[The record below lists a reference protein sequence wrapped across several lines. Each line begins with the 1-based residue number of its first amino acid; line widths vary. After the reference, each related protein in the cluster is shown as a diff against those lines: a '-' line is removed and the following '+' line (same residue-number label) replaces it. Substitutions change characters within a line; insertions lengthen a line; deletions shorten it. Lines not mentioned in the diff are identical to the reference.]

1 MRSETS
7 IFKDLDWITVFLF
20 ITLAVFGWLNI
31 YAAIYSPEVDQSAFA
46 ILENKAGTQF
56 LWLIVSTI
64 TIIIILIIDFKFY
77 FSIPWIVYALCI
89 LLLLLVLTPLGTEI
103 NGNKSWIKIGS
114 MSIQPAEF
122 AKIGVALIFAKM
134 VDLKKIKYELN
145 RDFATLL
152 GLIFFPAILV
162 LLQPDTGSALVFS
175 SFIIV
180 MYADGLNPLIPL
192 LGIVGVAIF
201 VLTLI
206 FGALYVAGVVAVIAL
221 TAAILLRRNMRNV
234 MMTFTVMVTILIA
247 VFGTDFFFHNVLQDH
262 QRMRIV
268 VLLGEMD
275 RLEENIKEEKKE
287 LLTLTPDSEE
297 YKALNSEIYANK
309 KQLSEMIKGPGWN
322 ISQSKI
328 AIGSGGAW
336 GKGYMKGTITKFDFV
351 PEQHTDFIFCT
362 IGEEHGWIGSLVV
375 ISLYVALLTRLVS
388 LAERQKSKFA
398 RTYGYAVASILF
410 FHFTVNIGMTIGLF
424 PVIGIPLPFF
434 SYGGSSLW
442 SFTILLFVF
451 LKLDMHRNQILAR
464 G

>member
-1 MRSETS
+1 
-7 IFKDLDWITVFLF
+7 
-20 ITLAVFGWLNI
+20 
-31 YAAIYSPEVDQSAFA
+31 
-46 ILENKAGTQF
+46 
-56 LWLIVSTI
+56 
-64 TIIIILIIDFKFY
+64 
-77 FSIPWIVYALCI
+77 
-89 LLLLLVLTPLGTEI
+89 
-103 NGNKSWIKIGS
+103 
-114 MSIQPAEF
+114 
-122 AKIGVALIFAKM
+122 
-134 VDLKKIKYELN
+134 
-145 RDFATLL
+145 
-152 GLIFFPAILV
+152 
-162 LLQPDTGSALVFS
+162 
-175 SFIIV
+175 
-180 MYADGLNPLIPL
+180 MYADGLNPIIPA
-192 LGIVGVAIF
+192 LGIFAVAIF

-206 FGALYVAGVVAVIAL
+206 FGAIYVAATVFVIAIIAGFL
-221 TAAILLRRNMRNV
+221 FRKNMRNV

-275 RLEENIKEEKKE
+275 RLEEQIKEDKKE
-287 LLTLTPDSEE
+287 LLTLTPDTEE
-297 YKALNSEIYANK
+297 YKELNAEIYTNRRE
-309 KQLSEMIKGPGWN
+309 LSDMIRGPGWN

-336 GKGYMKGTITKFDFV
+336 GKGFMKGTITKFDFV

-375 ISLYVALLTRLVS
+375 ISLYIGLLTRLVS
-388 LAERQKSKFA
+388 LAERQKSRFA

>member
-1 MRSETS
+1 MRSESS
-7 IFKDLDWITVFLF
+7 IFKNIDWITIVLF
-20 ITLAVFGWLNI
+20 ITLAIFGWLNI
-31 YAAIYSPEVDQSAFA
+31 YAAIYDSDIDQSAFA
-46 ILENKAGTQF
+46 ILQNKAGTQF
-56 LWLIVSTI
+56 LWIIVSTI

-77 FSIPWIVYALCI
+77 FSIPWFVYAFCI
-89 LLLLLVLTPLGTEI
+89 FLLLLVLTPLGTEI

-122 AKIGVALIFAKM
+122 AKIGVAMIFAKM
-134 VDLKKIKYELN
+134 VDLKKIKYGLN
-145 RDFATLL
+145 KDFAILTSLILL
-152 GLIFFPAILV
+152 PAILV
-162 LLQPDTGSALVFS
+162 IMQPDTGSALVFS

-180 MYADGLNPLIPL
+180 MYADGLSPLIPI
-192 LGIVGVAIF
+192 LGIVGVIIF
-201 VLTLI
+201 VLTLV
-206 FGALYVAGVVAVIAL
+206 FGAFYVAAVVLVLAIAVGV
-221 TAAILLRRNMRNV
+221 LLRKNMRNV

-275 RLEENIKEEKKE
+275 RLESEIKEDKEALIRLEPDTDEYKE
-287 LLTLTPDSEE
+287 LNT
-297 YKALNSEIYANK
+297 EIYTNK
-309 KQLSEMIKGPGWN
+309 KLLSEMIKGPGWN

-336 GKGYMKGTITKFDFV
+336 GKGFMKGTITKFDFV

-362 IGEEHGWIGSLVV
+362 IGEEHGWVGSLVV

-410 FHFTVNIGMTIGLF
+410 FHFTINIGMTIGLF

>member
-1 MRSETS
+1 MRSESS
-7 IFKDLDWITVFLF
+7 ILKNLDWTTVFLF
-20 ITLAVFGWLNI
+20 ITLALFGWLNI
-31 YAAIYSPEVDQSAFA
+31 YAAIYSPEIDQSAFD

-56 LWLIVSTI
+56 LWIIVSILTI
-64 TIIIILIIDFKFY
+64 VIILIIDFKFY
-77 FSIPWIVYALCI
+77 FSIPWIVYAFCI
-89 LLLLLVLTPLGTEI
+89 ILLLLVLTPLGTEV
-103 NGNKSWIKIGS
+103 NGNKSWIKIGP

-122 AKIGVALIFAKM
+122 AKIGVAMIFAKWA
-134 VDLKKIKYELN
+134 DLKKIKYELN
-145 RDFATLL
+145 RDFITLL

-175 SFIIV
+175 SFVIV
-180 MYADGLNPLIPL
+180 MYIDGLNPLIPV
-192 LGIVGVAIF
+192 LGIIGAAIF

-206 FGALYVAGVVAVIAL
+206 FGAFYIAIAIVIFAL
-221 TAAILLRRNMRNV
+221 FIAFLLRRNMRNII
-234 MMTFTVMVTILIA
+234 MTFAMMVAVLIT

-262 QRMRIV
+262 QKMRIV

-275 RLEENIKEEKKE
+275 RLENRIKEDRITIQEYAPE
-287 LLTLTPDSEE
+287 TEE
-297 YKALNSEIYANK
+297 YKTLNKEIYTNK
-309 KQLSEMIKGPGWN
+309 RLLSDMIKGPGWN

-328 AIGSGGAW
+328 AIGSGGAF
-336 GKGYMKGTITKFDFV
+336 GKGFMKGTITKFDFV

-375 ISLYVALLTRLVS
+375 ISLYLALLTRLVT

-398 RTYGYAVASILF
+398 RIYGYAVASILF
-410 FHFTVNIGMTIGLF
+410 FHFTINIGMTIGLF

-442 SFTILLFVF
+442 SFSILLFIF
-451 LKLDMHRNQILAR
+451 LKLDMHRNQMLAR